1 MNKNI
6 FYSITLTLSLFT
18 ACEKDKE
25 LREPVDPITSSS
37 VTINFDNIFD
47 SLNLILDSTNYT
59 LNSGEKLKITTY
71 KYYISNIKLIS
82 LDNKVYEEVESY
94 HLINESVVSSQTIL
108 LSNVPFNTYSSIEY
122 VIGVDSTRNVSGSQS
137 GDLSPNLGM
146 FWSWNTGYI
155 MAKLEGYSQQS
166 GAPDKSLAFHIG
178 GFKGINNALK
188 KITLN
193 FAGGPL
199 TLNQTGNPKITIN
212 CNVKEWFVNP
222 NTISFTTTHNV
233 SSINQTSK
241 LLADNYADMFSIKS
255 IQN

>member
-1 MNKNI
+1 MHKNI
-6 FYSITLTLSLFT
+6 FYSITLILSLFT

-25 LREPVDPITSSS
+25 LREPIEPITTTS
-37 VTINFDNIFD
+37 VSLQLENVFD
-47 SLNLILDSTNYT
+47 SLNLTLDSVSYV
-59 LNSGEKLKITTY
+59 LDSGEKLKISTY

-82 LDNKVYEEVESY
+82 VDNKLYEEVESY
-94 HLINESVVSSQTIL
+94 HLINESVVSSKSIVL
-108 LSNVPFNTYSSIEY
+108 KNVPFNTYSAIEF
-122 VIGVDSTRNVSGSQS
+122 VVGVDSTRNVSGSQS